1 MIYFDNA
8 ATSYN
13 RPPCVK
19 EAVASAI
26 DAFGNPSRGAY
37 SASLDAD
44 RCLFETRMQL
54 AALAG
59 AEGPDCVAFTM
70 NATQALC
77 TAIFG
82 LGLQKGDH
90 LVVSI
95 QEHNS
100 VLRPAYRLK
109 EKGIVVHFIGLTADA
124 RLDMEDLGQTLR
136 AIRTQNPDTRIAV
149 ALSHGSNVTGNVIDL
164 SVVSALCSENR
175 ATLILDAAQTMGI
188 IPIDIRRLGI
198 DILCFSGHKALMG
211 PQGTGAIIVRRGVSL
226 SPLMTG
232 GSGIRTFLETMPQE
246 MPEHLEA
253 GTQNAHSIAG
263 LHAAL
268 TFAEGKWETWRE
280 QALSLRKQLLSGI
293 DVINRQAG
301 EERIHIYGRG
311 TADDPVQTSRYDESG
326 QVLPTVAFNIG
337 RLDAADVADRLWRD
351 RQIAVRAGGHCAPL
365 IHRFFGT
372 EKRGIVRASFSHAN
386 TPGQVQTLIEELTDI
401 VQTEG

>member
-13 RPPCVK
+13 RPSCVK
-19 EAVASAI
+19 EAVAAAI

-70 NATQALC
+70 NATH
-77 TAIFG
+77 G
-82 LGLQKGDH
+82 LGLQAGDH
-90 LVVSI
+90 LIVSL

-100 VLRPAYRLK
+100 VLRPAYRLR
-109 EKGIVVHFIGLTADA
+109 ERGVVVHFVGLKADA
-124 RLDMEDLGQTLR
+124 RLDMEDLEQTLR
-136 AIRTQNPDTRIAV
+136 TIRTQNPDARIAV

-164 SVVSALCSENR
+164 SRVSALCSENQ
-175 ATLILDAAQTMGI
+175 ATWILDAAQTMGI
-188 IPIDIRRLGI
+188 IPINMRRLGI
-198 DILCFSGHKALMG
+198 DVLCFSGHKALMG
-211 PQGTGAIIVRRGVSL
+211 PQGTGAIIVRRGINL
-226 SPLMTG
+226 SPLMAG

-263 LHAAL
+263 L
-268 TFAEGKWETWRE
+268 
-280 QALSLRKQLLSGI
+280 LLSGI
-293 DVINRQAG
+293 DAINRQAG
-301 EERIHIYGRG
+301 EERIHVYGRG
-311 TADDPVQTSRYDESG
+311 TAVNPAPASCQGDSEP
-326 QVLPTVAFNIG
+326 VLPTVAFNIG
-337 RLDAADVADRLWRD
+337 HLEAADVADRLWRD

-386 TPGQVQTLIEELTDI
+386 TPGQVQILIEELKKI
-401 VQTEG
+401 ERSL

>member
-13 RPPCVK
+13 RPSCVK
-19 EAVASAI
+19 EAVAAAI

-44 RCLFETRMQL
+44 RCLLETRMQL

-70 NATQALC
+70 NATQALN
-77 TAIFG
+77 TAILG
-82 LGLQKGDH
+82 LGLQAGDH
-90 LVVSI
+90 LIVSL

-100 VLRPAYRLK
+100 VLRPAYRLR
-109 EKGIVVHFIGLTADA
+109 ERGIVVHFVGLKADA
-124 RLDMEDLGQTLR
+124 RLDMEDLEQTLR
-136 AIRTQNPDTRIAV
+136 TIRTQSPDARIAV

-164 SVVSALCSENR
+164 SRVSALCNENR
-175 ATLILDAAQTMGI
+175 ATWILDAAQTMGI
-188 IPIDIRRLGI
+188 IPINMRRLGI

-211 PQGTGAIIVRRGVSL
+211 PQGTGAIIVRRGINL
-226 SPLMTG
+226 SPLMAG

-268 TFAEGKWETWRE
+268 AFAEGKRETWRA
-280 QALSLRKQLLSGI
+280 QALGLRKQLLSGI
-293 DVINRQAG
+293 DAINRQAG
-301 EERIHIYGRG
+301 EERIHVYGREEAG
-311 TADDPVQTSRYDESG
+311 NPAQAGSQDESG
-326 QVLPTVAFNIG
+326 PVLPTVAFNIG
-337 RLDAADVADRLWRD
+337 HLEAADVADRLWRD

-386 TPGQVQTLIEELTDI
+386 TPGQVQTLIEELKKI
-401 VQTEG
+401 ERSL

>member
-1 MIYFDNA
+1 
-8 ATSYN
+8 
-13 RPPCVK
+13 
-19 EAVASAI
+19 
-26 DAFGNPSRGAY
+26 
-37 SASLDAD
+37 
-44 RCLFETRMQL
+44 
-54 AALAG
+54 
-59 AEGPDCVAFTM
+59 
-70 NATQALC
+70 
-77 TAIFG
+77 
-82 LGLQKGDH
+82 
-90 LVVSI
+90 
-95 QEHNS
+95 
-100 VLRPAYRLK
+100 
-109 EKGIVVHFIGLTADA
+109 
-124 RLDMEDLGQTLR
+124 MEDLEQTLR
-136 AIRTQNPDTRIAV
+136 TIRTQNPDTRIAV

-164 SVVSALCSENR
+164 SVVSALCRESR

-188 IPIDIRRLGI
+188 IPIRMRQSGI

-211 PQGTGAIIVRRGVSL
+211 PQGTGAIIVRRGIRL
-226 SPLMTG
+226 SPLMAG

-268 TFAEGKWETWRE
+268 TFAEGKRETWRE

-301 EERIHIYGRG
+301 EERIHVYGRG
-311 TADDPVQTSRYDESG
+311 TAEDPVQTSSYDESR